1 MHVRGDTDQFRRFL
15 ANDSERLVALAD
27 RARAVGAI
35 HHRFG
40 IGDGFVVVIDEWE
53 SAEAFQS
60 FLQDEQVA
68 EVMRDSG
75 AQSQPEV
82 EITEAVSSADQ
93 F

>member
-1 MHVRGDTDQFRRFL
+1 MHVRGDTEQFRRFL
-15 ANDSERLVALAD
+15 ANESERLVALAD